1 MIMKLFSLGSLLV
14 GRAAASDE
22 RCVRRNQVNS
32 KFKNAIF
39 TLYTFSINRKLGRC
53 YIKNIFID
61 NNDLALLYLVVPHL
75 LIDSFPTYSKHS
87 KWCLSL
93 LERCVQSSQVGK
105 G

>member
-1 MIMKLFSLGSLLV
+1 MIMKLFSLDSLLV

-53 YIKNIFID
+53 YIKNTFFID
-61 NNDLALLYLVVPHL
+61 NNDLALLYLVAPHL

-93 LERCVQSSQVGK
+93 LERCVQSS
-105 G
+105 